1 MAAFKLPTSTCKK
14 DRPNYD
20 ESLVGKKAWKEQM
33 LHPNKLDKYLPAQKK
48 MEDWA
53 SGGASILNI
62 AMLAKTSWQ
71 LQIMVWHQE
80 LSD

>member
-1 MAAFKLPTSTCKK
+1 
-14 DRPNYD
+14 
-20 ESLVGKKAWKEQM
+20 M